1 MCLPLEGQKKVPE
14 PLDSTHTLSI
24 VHKLD
29 ISSFTKGTYYVY
41 LELESDNKN
50 AANANYIIEV
60 DSVSKLPTDKYSK
73 TNPPSDAQA
82 KQKFEV
88 GDGTVN
94 ISGMKWTYTY
104 LHEGTE
110 VPAKE
115 YIKNAPDADDNTKLV
130 YTPITATTARE
141 YILKINE
148 SSSEGF
154 PATYLEIDK
163 QAGGGHPVAAVSSA
177 ITVKGYT
184 FIDGT
189 GYTQFK
195 YTDAGTYKTVVL
207 LKIKDGNTE
216 TKFENK
222 TGKGYTYIDDTHA
235 FAEFEWAIEKF
246 TVKP

>member
-1 MCLPLEGQKKVPE
+1 MQEGSIAKVMY
-14 PLDSTHTLSI
+14 LS
-24 VHKLD
+24 VPPSVEGKSPGRQFQGSVAD
-29 ISSFTKGTYYVY
+29 GSGA
-41 LELESDNKN
+41 LELESDKIN

-130 YTPITATTARE
+130 YTPITATT
-141 YILKINE
+141 
-148 SSSEGF
+148 
-154 PATYLEIDK
+154 
-163 QAGGGHPVAAVSSA
+163 
-177 ITVKGYT
+177 
-184 FIDGT
+184 
-189 GYTQFK
+189 
-195 YTDAGTYKTVVL
+195 VL
-207 LKIKDGNTE
+207 
-216 TKFENK
+216 
-222 TGKGYTYIDDTHA
+222 
-235 FAEFEWAIEKF
+235 
-246 TVKP
+246 P